1 MALFSGMRRLIA
13 LVVVLPSLAGC
24 AINQPTVHIDYIDFV
39 QLGGITYVASWT
51 SPSRPLQESDLGA
64 VYAHVKV
71 KLEGTSDPG
80 HQLQEGDAGFLEAG
94 TAVYA
99 VTGYR
104 TSFRVAATNQGRLT
118 LYEADTNPKARVG
131 ADLLDLADKVLYI
144 GVNSETDG
152 RTELAAIKDPA
163 AVRTLVNEVEAGP
176 VDQTRQPGDGAKYFI
191 DFHMDDG
198 TEVIRAY
205 WPSSGEMARGI
216 HVPETFRL
224 AITAAVG

>member
-104 TSFRVAATNQGRLT
+104 TSFRLAATNQGRLT

-131 ADLLDLADKVLYI
+131 ADLVDLADKVLYI
-144 GVNSETDG
+144 GVNSASDWH
-152 RTELAAIKDPA
+152 TELAAIKDPA
-163 AVRTLVNEVEAGP
+163 SVQKLVALVEAGT
-176 VDQTRQPGDGAKYFI
+176 VDQTTQPGDGLMYFI
-191 DFHMDDG
+191 DFHMADG
-198 TEVIRAY
+198 TEVLRAY
-205 WPSSGEMARGI
+205 WPNSSQLQRGI
-216 HVPETFRL
+216 HVPEAFRL
-224 AITAAVG
+224 AISVAVG

>member
-24 AINQPTVHIDYIDFV
+24 AINQPAVHIDYVDFV
-39 QLGGITYVASWT
+39 QFGGITYVASWT

-104 TSFRVAATNQGRLT
+104 TSFRLAATNQGRLT

-131 ADLLDLADKVLYI
+131 ADLVDLADKVLYI
-144 GVNSETDG
+144 GVNSASDWH
-152 RTELAAIKDPA
+152 TELAAIKDPA
-163 AVRTLVNEVEAGP
+163 SVQKLVALVEAGT
-176 VDQTRQPGDGAKYFI
+176 VDQTTQPGDGLMYFI
-191 DFHMDDG
+191 DFHMADG
-198 TEVIRAY
+198 TEVLRAY
-205 WPSSGEMARGI
+205 WPNSSQLQRGI
-216 HVPETFRL
+216 HVPEAFRL
-224 AITAAVG
+224 AISVAVG